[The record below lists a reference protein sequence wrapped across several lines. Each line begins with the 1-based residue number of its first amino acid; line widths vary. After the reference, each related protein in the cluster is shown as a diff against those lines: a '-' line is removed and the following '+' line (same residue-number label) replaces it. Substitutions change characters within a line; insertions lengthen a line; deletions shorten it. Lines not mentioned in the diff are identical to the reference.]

1 MVSVP
6 IVTVHDAES
15 LPLSLLV
22 RRECDRARA
31 VCDRLA
37 TTCEES
43 RRLVEQAQLR
53 RAGKSPPAPLD
64 RTPLTTRQL
73 EILRDL
79 ADGASTRDVARRYW
93 LTPVTVRNH
102 IANILRNLGAHSRL
116 EAVAIARRA
125 GLL

>member
-1 MVSVP
+1 VP
-6 IVTVHDAES
+6 VPDAES
-15 LPLSLLV
+15 LALSLLV

-31 VCDRLA
+31 VCARLA
-37 TTCEES
+37 ETCDES
-43 RRLVEQAQLR
+43 RRLVEEAQLR
-53 RAGKSPPAPLD
+53 RAGRPRPAPQR
-64 RTPLTTRQL
+64 RTPLTARQL

-79 ADGASTRDVARRYW
+79 ADGASTRDVARRHW

-116 EAVAIARRA
+116 EAVSIARRS